1 VRGDPA
7 GRAVLRW
14 PLMKRITAFCGSNAG
29 ARGEYG
35 LAADALARA
44 LVRRGLTLVYGGAN
58 VGLMGRLADAVLAGG
73 GEVIGVMP
81 SALRDKEIAHPG
93 LTELRVVASMHERK
107 QVMTELGDAFI
118 ALPGG
123 FGTLDELAEALTWAQ
138 LGLHSK
144 PCGVLEV
151 AGFFAP
157 LLQYL
162 DSAVDEGFLR
172 PVHRE
177 MVMVGRDPEELLD
190 RLAAFRAPPATGKWI
205 S

>member
-1 VRGDPA
+1 MR
-7 GRAVLRW
+7 
-14 PLMKRITAFCGSNAG
+14 RITVFCGSNPG
-29 ARGEYG
+29 ARAEYG

-44 LVRRGLTLVYGGAN
+44 LVKRGLTLVYGGAG
-58 VGLMGRLADAVLAGG
+58 VGLMGRLADGVIAGG
-73 GEVIGVMP
+73 GAVIGVIP

-93 LTELRVVASMHERK
+93 LTETRVVASMHERK
-107 QVMTELGDAFI
+107 EVMADLGDAFV

-151 AGFFAP
+151 ADFFAP